1 MSNVIYDLL
10 KDVPIPRMRRVRQH
24 FDGTRVEDVEK
35 ELRTELN
42 KPQIASTIRPGM
54 RVAITG
60 GSRGIDNIALVIRT
74 VAAFCKERG
83 AQPFI
88 FPAMGSHGGS
98 TAQGQREICESYGIT
113 EEYCGCPILS
123 SMETVELGRTSS
135 GLPANIDR
143 YAAEADG
150 IIVINRIKSHPAVS
164 GNYESGLMKMMVIG
178 MGKQVGAALCHQAG
192 FAKMSHY
199 IEEIGLTILAHARIL
214 FAVGLLEN
222 AYDQTREIHALT
234 AAEIPVEEPK
244 LLARA
249 RTNMPRLLTDRC
261 DVLVVDWMGK
271 NISGSGMDSN
281 ITGRSFTKHYD
292 HFFATRVV
300 TLNLTDESHGSMG
313 GVGNAD
319 IINKRIWE
327 KGDILL
333 TYPNSI
339 THTGVRADA
348 IPMMMDT
355 DKLAIQCAIK
365 TCSYTGREPDI
376 IRIRDTLHLK
386 DILVSETMA
395 ERMKS
400 NPGVE
405 ILSDPEPW
413 LFSADDSVLDPWQ
426 SQGGSV

>member
-1 MSNVIYDLL
+1 MSNIIHDLL
-10 KDVPIPRMRRVRQH
+10 KDVPIPRMQKVRQH
-24 FDGTRVEDVEK
+24 FDGIRIGDVEQC
-35 ELRTELN
+35 LRGKLLD
-42 KPQIASTIRPGM
+42 PQIASLIRPGM
-54 RVAITG
+54 RIAITG

-74 VAAFCKERG
+74 AASFCKERG

-123 SMETVELGRTSS
+123 SMETVEVGKTPS

-143 YAAEADG
+143 FAAEADG
-150 IIVINRIKSHPAVS
+150 IIVINRIKAHPAVTGS
-164 GNYESGLMKMMVIG
+164 YESGLMKMMVIG

-199 IEEIGLTILAHARIL
+199 IEEIGRTILANAKVL
-214 FAVGLLEN
+214 FAIGLLEN
-222 AYDQTREIHALT
+222 AYDQTREIHVMPAQ
-234 AAEIPVEEPK
+234 EIPDREPV

-249 RTNMPRLLTDRC
+249 KTFMPRLLTKSC
-261 DVLVVDWMGK
+261 DVLVIDWMGK

-292 HFFATRVV
+292 HFAATRVV

-319 IINKRIWE
+319 IINKRIFE

-355 DKLAIQCAIK
+355 DKLAVQCAIK
-365 TCSYTGREPDI
+365 TCSYTGPEPDI
-376 IRIRDTLHLK
+376 IRIKDTLHLK

-395 ERMKS
+395 ERMKDT
-400 NPGVE
+400 PGVE
-405 ILSDPEPW
+405 ILTDPEPW
-413 LFSADDSVLDPWQ
+413 VFSGDDSVLDPW
-426 SQGGSV
+426 

>member
-1 MSNVIYDLL
+1 MSNIIYDLL
-10 KDVPIPRMRRVRQH
+10 KDVPIPRMVHARQH
-24 FDGTRVEDVEK
+24 FDGTRERDVEK
-35 ELRTELN
+35 KLREELSRLE
-42 KPQIASTIRPGM
+42 IASTIRSGM
-54 RVAITG
+54 RIALTA

-74 VAAFCKERG
+74 VAGFCRERG
-83 AQPFI
+83 ALPFI

-123 SMETVELGRTSS
+123 SMETVELAKTAS

-143 YAAEADG
+143 YAAQADG
-150 IIVINRIKSHPAVS
+150 IIVINRIKTHPAVV

-178 MGKQVGAALCHQAG
+178 MGKQVGAALCHRAG
-192 FAKMSHY
+192 FPKMSHY
-199 IEEIGLTILAHARIL
+199 IEEIGRTILAHTNIL
-214 FAVGLLEN
+214 FGVGLIEN
-222 AYDQTREIHALT
+222 AYDQTREIHV
-234 AAEIPVEEPK
+234 IPAGQIPEREPE
-244 LLARA
+244 LLKHSK
-249 RTNMPRLLTDRC
+249 TFMPRLLTDSC
-261 DVLVVDWMGK
+261 DVLVVDRMGK

-292 HFFATRVV
+292 HFHATRVV
-300 TLNLTDESHGSMG
+300 TLDLTDESHGSMG

-327 KGDILL
+327 KGDIML

-365 TCSYTGREPDI
+365 TCSYTGSEPDI
-376 IRIRDTLHLK
+376 IRIQDTLNLRN
-386 DILVSETMA
+386 ILISESMA
-395 ERMKS
+395 QRMKDTE
-400 NPGVE
+400 GVE
-405 ILSDPEPW
+405 ILSEPEPW
-413 LFSADDSVLDPWQ
+413 IFDGEGNVLDPW
-426 SQGGSV
+426 

>member
-1 MSNVIYDLL
+1 MSNVIHDLL
-10 KDVPIPRMRRVRQH
+10 RDVPIPRMLRVRQH
-24 FDGTRVEDVEK
+24 FDGTREKEVEK
-35 ELRTELN
+35 TLRERLN
-42 KPQIASTIRPGM
+42 QPQIASTVQPGM
-54 RVAITG
+54 RIAITA

-74 VAAFCKERG
+74 VAAFCKEKG
-83 AQPFI
+83 AHPFI

-98 TAQGQREICESYGIT
+98 TAQGQKEICESYGIT

-123 SMETVELGRTSS
+123 SMETVELAKTPS
-135 GLPANIDR
+135 GLPANIDK

-150 IIVINRIKSHPAVS
+150 IIVINRIKAHPAVA
-164 GNYESGLMKMMVIG
+164 GKYESGLMKMMVIG
-178 MGKQVGAALCHQAG
+178 MGKQIGASFCHQAG

-199 IEEIGLTILAHARIL
+199 IEEIGRTILAHAKIL

-222 AYDQTREIHALT
+222 AYDQTREIYALT
-234 AAEIPVEEPK
+234 AEEIPEEEPG
-244 LLARA
+244 LLARSK
-249 RTNMPRLLTDRC
+249 TFMPRLLTDRC

-281 ITGRSFTKHYD
+281 ITGRSFIKHYD

-319 IINKRIWE
+319 IINKRIFE

-339 THTGVRADA
+339 THTGVQADA

-376 IRIRDTLHLK
+376 IRIKDTLHLK

-395 ERMKS
+395 ERMK
-400 NPGVE
+400 NHPGVE
-405 ILSDPEPW
+405 ILSEPEPW
-413 LFSADDSVLDPWQ
+413 VFSEDDSVLDPW
-426 SQGGSV
+426 